1 MDRKRRMTVFLKLQ
15 VSVATL
21 NTRHVIFSRTQA
33 LFFKTEIDSTEY
45 RSTHCAVSQLEV
57 QSCSILSK
65 GT

>member
-21 NTRHVIFSRTQA
+21 NTRYVIFSRTQA

-45 RSTHCAVSQLEV
+45 RKKYTLCGQP
-57 QSCSILSK
+57 
-65 GT
+65 T